1 MIGLWY
7 LLGFLSG
14 IAAGL
19 VAMLIVISRKRK
31 NEAEN
36 PVDEGFLSI
45 LKY

>member
-1 MIGLWY
+1 MIALWY

-19 VAMLIVISRKRK
+19 VAMLIFILRKRK
-31 NEAEN
+31 AETEN
-36 PVDEGFLSI
+36 PVDAGFLSI

>member
-1 MIGLWY
+1 MIALWY

-31 NEAEN
+31 TENEN
-36 PVDEGFLSI
+36 PADEGFLSI